1 MNGRPLVLA
10 MEEAKNEITEAVVR
24 AKYQTG
30 LPSCILDGIIS
41 SILADIRKDA
51 CAEIAAA
58 QEQPKEE
65 KPEEKQD
72 E

>member
-10 MEEAKNEITEAVVR
+10 MEEAKNEITGAVVR

-51 CAEIAAA
+51 CAEIATA

-65 KPEEKQD
+65 PPKEEQD